1 MARPNVS
8 SALLEILTEL
18 GVKYVFGIPGDAING
33 LLEEIR
39 KQDAIEFV
47 HVRHEEAGAFAA
59 VGHAKLT
66 GTLGV
71 CVGTSGPGAIH
82 LLNPLYDAKLDRVP
96 VLAITGQVETAKLG
110 TRYHQEVDLGTL
122 FKDVAAFNETVVN
135 PEQMPGL
142 AVHACQTALA
152 RGAVAH
158 LSLPADIATA
168 PIPEPDRHRVFG
180 GAAETTP
187 CAADVEA
194 AARLLNGAGR
204 VTILAGIGVSGAAP
218 ELVEAAQ
225 ILAAPIVKTLRAKD
239 IIPDEHPHAVGGLG
253 LLGTRPAVHAVE
265 GCDALLMVGTD
276 FPYEDFYPKGAK
288 AVQIDLDPH
297 SLGRRYP
304 VDVGV
309 LGHAHLAL
317 RELTARLTPKT
328 DRAFLTSAQEGMR
341 KWWAA
346 ADKLESDDAVPIRPQ
361 RVAATVGR
369 LADDDALFL
378 CDTGTVTVWGA
389 RHLRVRGTQRFT
401 LSSSLASMAFALPAA
416 VGAQLAFPK
425 RQVIALCG
433 DGGFT
438 MLMADFL
445 TAADRGLPL
454 TAVVFNNS
462 KLGLIQMEQEAQ
474 GFPEYQTSLRNPDF
488 AEFARLCG
496 GEGFTVT
503 EPADLE
509 PTLREALGSDRPV
522 VVDVHV
528 NPTEVTMPPKVMSRF
543 ALGYAMAKAKET
555 LGRGDRDRGLA
566 PLTDALSPEHRGKG
580 RSEH

>member
-8 SALLEILTEL
+8 SVLLEVLTEL
-18 GVKYVFGIPGDAING
+18 GVRHVFGIPGDAING
-33 LLEEIR
+33 LLDEIR
-39 KQDAIEFV
+39 KQDVIEFV

-59 VGHAKLT
+59 VGQAKLT

-71 CVGTSGPGAIH
+71 CVGTAGPGAIH

-110 TRYHQEVDLGTL
+110 TRYHQEVDLYTL

-158 LSLPADIATA
+158 LSLPVDIATA
-168 PIPEPDRHRVFG
+168 PIPEPGRHRVFG

-187 CAADVEA
+187 CAADLDA
-194 AARLLNGAGR
+194 AAELLNGAER
-204 VTILAGIGVSGAAP
+204 VTILAGIGTSGAAR
-218 ELVEAAQ
+218 ELVETAQ
-225 ILAAPIVKTLRAKD
+225 ILSAPIVKTLRAKD
-239 IIPDEHPHAVGGLG
+239 VVPDEHPHSVGGLG
-253 LLGTRPAVHAVE
+253 LLGTRPAVDAVE

-276 FPYEDFYPKGAK
+276 FPYEDFYPQGAK
-288 AVQIDLDPH
+288 AVQIDLDPN

-309 LGHAHLAL
+309 LGHTHLAL
-317 RELTARLTPKT
+317 RELASRLTPKT
-328 DRAFLTSAQEGMR
+328 DRAFLASAQESMR
-341 KWWAA
+341 DWWAKA
-346 ADKLESDDAVPIRPQ
+346 GEAESDDSVPIRPQ

-369 LADDDALFL
+369 LAADDAIFL
-378 CDTGTVTVWGA
+378 CDTGAVTVWAA
-389 RHLRVRGTQRFT
+389 RHLRVRGTQRFA

-416 VGAQLAFPK
+416 IGAQLAFPE
-425 RQVIALCG
+425 RQVVALCG

-438 MLMADFL
+438 MLMADLL
-445 TAADRGLPL
+445 TAVDRGLPL
-454 TAVVFNNS
+454 TVVVFNNG
-462 KLGLIQMEQEAQ
+462 KLGLIQMEQESQ

-496 GEGFTVT
+496 GDGITVT
-503 EPADLE
+503 EPAALE
-509 PTLREALGSDRPV
+509 PALRQALASERPF

-528 NPTEVTMPPKVMSRF
+528 NPTEVTMPPKIQTRF
-543 ALGYAMAKAKET
+543 ALGYAVAKAKEM
-555 LGRGDRDRGLA
+555 LGRGDRDPGLA
-566 PLTDALSPEHRGKG
+566 PLTDLFSPAPAEDSGTER
-580 RSEH
+580 